1 MHFAEI
7 GADVTVS
14 RSDSPHTTS
23 RACHVRATFARMPTM
38 LSRSAF
44 AVACVAAALTGARVS
59 ADCADPEAF
68 GASYAVETSDAAL
81 APHLEDD
88 ELVLRVSGR
97 GLPPAD
103 ACEVPAADQF
113 TLHWV
118 KEADMAIVKLK
129 RDAPESCLGEDEASG
144 ETRTGSSE
152 AVELRLPLPYELRRG
167 AEDFSR
173 MMLGMPP
180 GGLYEAYKIF
190 DHSVL
195 TRSAEAYLED
205 AEDAEDAADAAD
217 ASGAEANEDDGVG
230 DGADGASATT
240 TNVPRKAAAT
250 EKVATE

>member
-1 MHFAEI
+1 
-7 GADVTVS
+7 
-14 RSDSPHTTS
+14 
-23 RACHVRATFARMPTM
+23 M
-38 LSRSAF
+38 LTRSAF

-68 GASYAVETSDAAL
+68 GVPYAVETSDAAL

-129 RDAPESCLGEDEASG
+129 REAPESCLGEEETG
-144 ETRTGSSE
+144 ETPT
-152 AVELRLPLPYELRRG
+152 ATELRLPLPFELRRG

-173 MMLGMPP
+173 MVLGMPP

-190 DHSVL
+190 DHSML
-195 TRSAEAYLED
+195 TRSADAYLLDED
-205 AEDAEDAADAAD
+205 ADEDADALFGADDAD
-217 ASGAEANEDDGVG
+217 DDDDDAPPDGDTASGADANEGDESLG
-230 DGADGASATT
+230 DGAAVTAT
-240 TNVPRKAAAT
+240 NAPRKAAA

>member
-1 MHFAEI
+1 
-7 GADVTVS
+7 
-14 RSDSPHTTS
+14 
-23 RACHVRATFARMPTM
+23 M
-38 LSRSAF
+38 LTRSAF

-68 GASYAVETSDAAL
+68 GVPYAVETSDAAL

-129 RDAPESCLGEDEASG
+129 REAPESCLGEEETG
-144 ETRTGSSE
+144 ETPT
-152 AVELRLPLPYELRRG
+152 ATELRLPLPFELRRG

-173 MMLGMPP
+173 MVLGMPP

-195 TRSAEAYLED
+195 TRSADAYLLDED
-205 AEDAEDAADAAD
+205 ADEDADALFADDDDDDDDAD
-217 ASGAEANEDDGVG
+217 DDDAPPDGDTASGADANEGDESLS
-230 DGADGASATT
+230 DGAAVTAT
-240 TNVPRKAAAT
+240 NAPRKAAA

>member
-1 MHFAEI
+1 
-7 GADVTVS
+7 
-14 RSDSPHTTS
+14 
-23 RACHVRATFARMPTM
+23 MPTM
-38 LSRSAF
+38 LTRSAF

-68 GASYAVETSDAAL
+68 GVSYAVDTSDAAL

-129 RDAPESCLGEDEASG
+129 REAPEPCLGG
-144 ETRTGSSE
+144 EEETGEGSSE
-152 AVELRLPLPYELRRG
+152 AVELRMPLPFELRRG

-180 GGLYEAYKIF
+180 GGIYEAYKIF

-195 TRSAEAYLED
+195 TRSAEAYLE
-205 AEDAEDAADAAD
+205 EEEEEDAADDAD
-217 ASGAEANEDDGVG
+217 EADDAPLDGETAIGAEAREGEG
-230 DGADGASATT
+230 DGDGWDGASTT
-240 TNVPRKAAAT
+240 ATNVPRKAAA
-250 EKVATE
+250 EKIATE

>member
-1 MHFAEI
+1 
-7 GADVTVS
+7 
-14 RSDSPHTTS
+14 
-23 RACHVRATFARMPTM
+23 M

-129 RDAPESCLGEDEASG
+129 RDAPESCLGEDKASG

-195 TRSAEAYLED
+195 TRSAEAYLEEEEVVVVVDVDVDVDD
-205 AEDAEDAADAAD
+205 ADDADDAPLDGEM
-217 ASGAEANEDDGVG
+217 ASGAEANEVDSDGDDSE
-230 DGADGASATT
+230 GATATAT
-240 TNVPRKAAAT
+240 RVPRKAAA
-250 EKVATE
+250 EKIATE

>member
-1 MHFAEI
+1 
-7 GADVTVS
+7 
-14 RSDSPHTTS
+14 
-23 RACHVRATFARMPTM
+23 M
-38 LSRSAF
+38 LTRSAF

-68 GASYAVETSDAAL
+68 GVPYAVETSDAAL

-129 RDAPESCLGEDEASG
+129 REAPESCLGEEETG
-144 ETRTGSSE
+144 ETPT
-152 AVELRLPLPYELRRG
+152 ATELRLPLPFELRRG

-173 MMLGMPP
+173 MVLGMPP

-195 TRSAEAYLED
+195 TRSADAYLLDED
-205 AEDAEDAADAAD
+205 ADEDADALFGDDDDDADDDDDDDAPPD
-217 ASGAEANEDDGVG
+217 GDTASGADANEGDESLG
-230 DGADGASATT
+230 DGAAVSAT
-240 TNVPRKAAAT
+240 NAPRKAAA

>member
-1 MHFAEI
+1 
-7 GADVTVS
+7 
-14 RSDSPHTTS
+14 
-23 RACHVRATFARMPTM
+23 MPTM
-38 LSRSAF
+38 LTRSAF

-68 GASYAVETSDAAL
+68 GVSYAVDTSDAAL

-103 ACEVPAADQF
+103 ACGVPAADQF

-129 RDAPESCLGEDEASG
+129 REAPESCLGEEETG
-144 ETRTGSSE
+144 ETPT
-152 AVELRLPLPYELRRG
+152 ATELRLPLPFELRRG

-180 GGLYEAYKIF
+180 GGIYEAYKIF

-195 TRSAEAYLED
+195 TRSAEAYLEEEEVVVVVDVDVDVDD
-205 AEDAEDAADAAD
+205 ADDADDAPLDGEM
-217 ASGAEANEDDGVG
+217 ASGAEANEVDSDGDDSE
-230 DGADGASATT
+230 GATATAT
-240 TNVPRKAAAT
+240 RVPRKAAA
-250 EKVATE
+250 EKIATE

>member
-1 MHFAEI
+1 
-7 GADVTVS
+7 
-14 RSDSPHTTS
+14 
-23 RACHVRATFARMPTM
+23 M
-38 LSRSAF
+38 LTRSAF

-68 GASYAVETSDAAL
+68 GVPYAVETSDAAL

-103 ACEVPAADQF
+103 ACEVLAADQF

-129 RDAPESCLGEDEASG
+129 REAPESCLGEEETG
-144 ETRTGSSE
+144 ETPT
-152 AVELRLPLPYELRRG
+152 ATELRLPLPFELRRG

-173 MMLGMPP
+173 MVLGMPP

-195 TRSAEAYLED
+195 TRSADAYLLDED
-205 AEDAEDAADAAD
+205 ADEDADALFGDDDDDADDDDAPPD
-217 ASGAEANEDDGVG
+217 GDTASGADANEGDESLG
-230 DGADGASATT
+230 DGAAVTA
-240 TNVPRKAAAT
+240 TNVPRKAAA

>member
-1 MHFAEI
+1 
-7 GADVTVS
+7 
-14 RSDSPHTTS
+14 
-23 RACHVRATFARMPTM
+23 MPTM
-38 LSRSAF
+38 LTRSAF

-68 GASYAVETSDAAL
+68 GVSYAVDTSDAAL

-113 TLHWV
+113 TLHGV

-129 RDAPESCLGEDEASG
+129 REAPESCLGEEETG
-144 ETRTGSSE
+144 ETPT
-152 AVELRLPLPYELRRG
+152 ATELRLPLPFELRRG

-173 MMLGMPP
+173 MVLGMPP

-195 TRSAEAYLED
+195 TRSAEAYLE
-205 AEDAEDAADAAD
+205 EEEEEDAADDAD
-217 ASGAEANEDDGVG
+217 EADDAPLDGETAIGAEAREGEG
-230 DGADGASATT
+230 DGDGWDGASTT
-240 TNVPRKAAAT
+240 ATNVPRKAAA
-250 EKVATE
+250 EKIATE

>member
-1 MHFAEI
+1 
-7 GADVTVS
+7 
-14 RSDSPHTTS
+14 
-23 RACHVRATFARMPTM
+23 M
-38 LSRSAF
+38 LTRSAF

-68 GASYAVETSDAAL
+68 GVPYAVETSDAAL

-129 RDAPESCLGEDEASG
+129 REAPESCLGEEETG
-144 ETRTGSSE
+144 ETPT
-152 AVELRLPLPYELRRG
+152 ATELRLPLPFELRRG

-173 MMLGMPP
+173 MVLGMPP

-195 TRSAEAYLED
+195 TRSADAYLLDED
-205 AEDAEDAADAAD
+205 ADEDADALFGDDDDDADDDDDDDAPPD
-217 ASGAEANEDDGVG
+217 GDTASGADANEGDESLG
-230 DGADGASATT
+230 DGAAMTA
-240 TNVPRKAAAT
+240 TNVPRKAAA

>member
-1 MHFAEI
+1 
-7 GADVTVS
+7 
-14 RSDSPHTTS
+14 
-23 RACHVRATFARMPTM
+23 M
-38 LSRSAF
+38 LTRSAF

-68 GASYAVETSDAAL
+68 GVPYAVETSDAAL

-129 RDAPESCLGEDEASG
+129 REAPESCLGEEETG
-144 ETRTGSSE
+144 ETPT
-152 AVELRLPLPYELRRG
+152 ATELRLPLPFELRRG

-173 MMLGMPP
+173 MVLGMPP

-195 TRSAEAYLED
+195 TRSAD
-205 AEDAEDAADAAD
+205 A
-217 ASGAEANEDDGVG
+217 
-230 DGADGASATT
+230 
-240 TNVPRKAAAT
+240 
-250 EKVATE
+250 

>member
-1 MHFAEI
+1 
-7 GADVTVS
+7 
-14 RSDSPHTTS
+14 
-23 RACHVRATFARMPTM
+23 M
-38 LSRSAF
+38 LTRSAF

-68 GASYAVETSDAAL
+68 GVPYAVETSDAAL

-129 RDAPESCLGEDEASG
+129 REAPESCLGEEETG
-144 ETRTGSSE
+144 ETPT
-152 AVELRLPLPYELRRG
+152 ATELRLPLPFELRRG

-173 MMLGMPP
+173 MVLGMPP

-195 TRSAEAYLED
+195 TRSADAYLLDED
-205 AEDAEDAADAAD
+205 ADEDADALFADDADAAD
-217 ASGAEANEDDGVG
+217 DDDAPPDGDTASGADANEGDESLG
-230 DGADGASATT
+230 DGAAVSAT
-240 TNVPRKAAAT
+240 NAPRKAAA

>member
-1 MHFAEI
+1 
-7 GADVTVS
+7 
-14 RSDSPHTTS
+14 
-23 RACHVRATFARMPTM
+23 MPTM

-129 RDAPESCLGEDEASG
+129 REAPESCLGEEETG
-144 ETRTGSSE
+144 ETPT
-152 AVELRLPLPYELRRG
+152 ATELRLPLPFELRRG

-173 MMLGMPP
+173 MVLGMPP

-195 TRSAEAYLED
+195 TRSADAYLLDED
-205 AEDAEDAADAAD
+205 ADEDADALFGDAADDDDDDAPPD
-217 ASGAEANEDDGVG
+217 GDTASGADANEGDESLS
-230 DGADGASATT
+230 DGAAVTAT
-240 TNVPRKAAAT
+240 NAPRKAAA